1 MAGALNSRNPGTFF
15 HVLPGQTIS
24 TTFPSA
30 GGPLSVSTQWPGS
43 DVVLNLTSPSGRVYD
58 RAVDARGVQ
67 HQVGPTFESYQLDT
81 SEPGTWTAA
90 LYGARVAPEG
100 EETRLD
106 VWNTPAAN
114 QRPVA
119 RYTQTVKGRTVTVD
133 ARTSSDTE
141 RWLPA
146 ARQRTPTPN
155 RART

>member
-1 MAGALNSRNPGTFF
+1 M
-15 HVLPGQTIS
+15 LPGQTIS

-106 VWNTPAAN
+106 VWNTPRGQPAPG
-114 QRPVA
+114 RPVYPDCE
-119 RYTQTVKGRTVTVD
+119 RTDSDRGRQN
-133 ARTSSDTE
+133 E
-141 RWLPA
+141 LGH
-146 ARQRTPTPN
+146 
-155 RART
+155 